1 MRREMIEALSY
12 PRLLIEKFIEA
23 NDCPYENL
31 FDATSERCHAC
42 DLGQPCHW
50 VQCLDEFSDF
60 SETPTYTIN
69 ASLRYAVRLVESL
82 HSELQHDE
90 TRCTCE
96 VCTWVRNT
104 QRLIE
109 EYEEHLAP
117 DPFVE
122 ARLEER
128 PPH

>member
-31 FDATSERCHAC
+31 FEATSERCHRC
-42 DLGQPCHW
+42 DIKQSCHW
-50 VQCLDEFSDF
+50 VQCLNDFSDF
-60 SETPTYTIN
+60 RETPTYTIN

-82 HSELQHDE
+82 HDELHHDE
-90 TRCTCE
+90 TLCTCE
-96 VCTWVRNT
+96 ACTWVRNS

-109 EYEEHLAP
+109 AFEEGLAP
-117 DPFVE
+117 ESPG
-122 ARLEER
+122 L
-128 PPH
+128 PH